1 MSFHI
6 CHICTLLSKLLLKA
20 FRPSSLRCKSKAM
33 QTRAWLCFNLCAGN
47 FEDNLALFRFTS
59 SQPLYLHLRQLSQN
73 AGDFNAKQRESV
85 KSRATIGRRED
96 EDTFA
101 AEAEAGSEEPAG
113 NNARD
118 AEVFERGSC
127 PRGGLRATD
136 VSLS

>member
-1 MSFHI
+1 MF
-6 CHICTLLSKLLLKA
+6 
-20 FRPSSLRCKSKAM
+20 
-33 QTRAWLCFNLCAGN
+33 
-47 FEDNLALFRFTS
+47 
-59 SQPLYLHLRQLSQN
+59 LHLRQLSQN

-85 KSRATIGRRED
+85 KRGSDQGED

-101 AEAEAGSEEPAG
+101 AEAEAGSCSAG

-118 AEVFERGSC
+118 AEVLERGSC